1 MWCLLFVLY
10 SNIFLYCF
18 IIKIS
23 WTWLGVQG
31 IEHSIGYYNH
41 KCRTFYQVEPAIQT
55 LAEPV
60 GFSKLK
66 ILKNGKLRVYCACYG
81 FTKNR
86 LNSLLKIFCN
96 YS

>member
-1 MWCLLFVLY
+1 VWCLLFVLY

-66 ILKNGKLRVYCACYG
+66 ILKNGKLRVKYLDENNTALVMDLPK
-81 FTKNR
+81 TA
-86 LNSLLKIFCN
+86 
-96 YS
+96 